1 MRPTQKILV
10 AAAVVVAGFAG
21 IYALAYHMFPPPNAR
36 VGQAAKPAAPTSPPT
51 NVATPATAP
60 AATSTAPAGPS
71 VLELYEACV
80 RGAWPNAGDAEKR
93 NAACSKALQ
102 TRQLQPAEVA
112 LARLTRGI
120 ARSVI
125 GDKVL
130 ATEDYQEALKH
141 YDGAIDP
148 RNPDALN
155 LYRRAASLDA
165 LGQTDRALDDYSE
178 AIRIDPRGS
187 LAFLGRGVLLASR
200 KRSYDRAIEDFSRA
214 IELEPNN
221 VEAYIAR
228 GNAYSQIGDNGRAIA
243 DLDKAIAMAPD
254 NAHAYVVRGLAY
266 NRRNDVAAALKDYD
280 KALEIDPRLASA
292 LANRAAIHASEGK
305 YDLAIRDLDRAIAIE
320 PNNPVALYNRGYA
333 YFAKGEYDKAIGDYS
348 KAIEVDPNMGIAY
361 NNRCLTRAISG
372 KDLVAALA
380 DCDQALKLNPLN
392 LDTRDTRGFIYLKLG
407 DPALAVNE
415 YNAALDIDPNR
426 PLALYGRGIARIMN
440 GQTRDGEADK
450 AAAMTLNP
458 EVDKQ
463 FAPYGLK

>member
-10 AAAVVVAGFAG
+10 AATIVVAGFAG
-21 IYALAYHMFPPPNAR
+21 IYALAYHMFPPPSAR
-36 VGQAAKPAAPTSPPT
+36 VEQTTGPAVPVTIVSPTPPPAASASAPS
-51 NVATPATAP
+51 AP
-60 AATSTAPAGPS
+60 ADPS
-71 VLELYEACV
+71 VMELYEACV
-80 RGAWPNAGDAEKR
+80 SGAWPNAADAEKR
-93 NAACSKALQ
+93 NAACSRALQ

-120 ARSVI
+120 ARSVL

-130 ATEDYQEALKH
+130 ATEDYREALKH

-165 LGQTDRALDDYSE
+165 LGQTDRALADYSE
-178 AIRIDPRGS
+178 AIRVDPKGA

-200 KRSYDRAIEDFSRA
+200 KRSYDRAIDDFSRT
-214 IELEPNN
+214 IEIEPNN
-221 VEAYIAR
+221 TAAYIAR

-243 DLDKAIAMAPD
+243 DLDKAIALAPD
-254 NAHAYVVRGLAY
+254 DPQAYVVRGLAY
-266 NRRNDVAAALKDYD
+266 NRRNEIAAALRDYN
-280 KALEIDPRLASA
+280 KALELDPRFASA
-292 LANRAAIHASEGK
+292 LANRAAIYASEGK
-305 YDLAIRDLDRAIAIE
+305 QDLAIRDLDHAIAIDSS
-320 PNNPVALYNRGYA
+320 NPLAYYNRGYA
-333 YFAKGEYDKAIGDYS
+333 HFAKGEHDKAIDDYS
-348 KAIEVDPNMGIAY
+348 KAIEIDPTMGIAY
-361 NNRCLTRAISG
+361 NNRCLSRAISG
-372 KDLVAALA
+372 QDLVPALA

-426 PLALYGRGIARIMN
+426 PLALYGRGIARIMI

-450 AAAMTLNP
+450 AAATTLNP
-458 EVDKQ
+458 GVDKQ
-463 FAPYGLK
+463 FSAYGLK

>member
-1 MRPTQKILV
+1 MRPARKILITV
-10 AAAVVVAGFAG
+10 AIVVAGFAG

-36 VGQAAKPAAPTSPPT
+36 IEKVAEAAKPAAP
-51 NVATPATAP
+51 ATATAAAAPAAAP
-60 AATSTAPAGPS
+60 AATAGPS
-71 VLELYEACV
+71 VMDLYEACV
-80 RGAWPNAGDAEKR
+80 RGAWPNAADAEKR
-93 NAACSKALQ
+93 SAACSKALQ
-102 TRQLQPAEVA
+102 TRELQPAEVA

-120 ARSVI
+120 ARSAI
-125 GDKVL
+125 GDKML
-130 ATEDYQEALKH
+130 ATEDYTEALKH

-165 LGQTDRALDDYSE
+165 LGQTDRALADYSE
-178 AIRIDPRGS
+178 AIRVDPKGS

-214 IELEPNN
+214 IELEPKNAD
-221 VEAYIAR
+221 AYIAR

-243 DLDKAIAMAPD
+243 DLDKAIAIAPD
-254 NAHAYVVRGLAY
+254 DAQAYVVRGLAY
-266 NRRNDVAAALKDYD
+266 NRRNEIAPALRDYT
-280 KALEIDPRLASA
+280 KALEIDPRIAAA
-292 LANRAAIHASEGK
+292 LANRAAIYAYEGK
-305 YDLAIRDLDRAIAIE
+305 QDLAIRDLDQAISIE
-320 PNNPVALYNRGYA
+320 PDNPVALYNRGYA
-333 YFAKGEYDKAIGDYS
+333 HFAKGEYDKAIDDYS
-348 KAIEVDPNMGIAY
+348 KAIELDPTMGVAY
-361 NNRCLTRAISG
+361 NNRCLSRAISG
-372 KDLVAALA
+372 KDLVSALA

-407 DPALAVNE
+407 DPLLAVTE

-426 PLALYGRGIARIMN
+426 PLALYGRGIARVMS

-463 FAPYGLK
+463 FSTYGIK